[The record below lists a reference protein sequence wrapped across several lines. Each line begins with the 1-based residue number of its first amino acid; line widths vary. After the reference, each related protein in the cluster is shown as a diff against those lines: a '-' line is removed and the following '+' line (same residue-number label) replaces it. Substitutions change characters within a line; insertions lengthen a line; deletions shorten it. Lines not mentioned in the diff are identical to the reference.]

1 MDQKQAAFKRKFE
14 EAMEQNRRLEE
25 AVETHRKNFIDNEL
39 VLLYSALDFK
49 NLLKSLVND
58 QKVLYKHLC
67 ELRAIENKTE
77 ANNDQIK
84 QIEDD
89 MEQRRVQI
97 IEMSAKQENM
107 DEKVKRIS
115 ESFTSISDLR
125 TAVFNLINK
134 LLDSRNDF
142 TTKLTN
148 AENRNN
154 QLLQENL
161 ALKIRINKIE
171 KKNEAPFK
179 RRITLF
185 KSDDDELDNDKAI
198 SVKTKYET
206 SDPDY
211 WPTSSI
217 KKKSKTVCGCASN
230 GCKWKYCAC
239 KKSGV
244 FCGSNCKCSGCLNVE
259 TKEGIKKLESI
270 VVHTC

>member
-49 NLLKSLVND
+49 NLLNSLVND
-58 QKVLYKHLC
+58 QKMLYKHLC
-67 ELRAIENKTE
+67 DLRAIEVKTE

-84 QIEDD
+84 QIEED

-97 IEMSAKQENM
+97 IEMSAKQEDM

-115 ESFTSISDLR
+115 ESFTSIPDLR
-125 TAVFNLINK
+125 TAVFNLLNK

-148 AENRNN
+148 AENRND
-154 QLLQENL
+154 QLLEENL
-161 ALKIRINKIE
+161 ALKMRINQLE
-171 KKNEAPFK
+171 KKHVIPVK

-185 KSDDDELDNDKAI
+185 KSDDEELDNYEGTT
-198 SVKTKYET
+198 VKSKYET

-211 WPTSSI
+211 WPTSSAR
-217 KKKSKTVCGCASN
+217 KKSKTVCGCSSN
-230 GCKWKYCAC
+230 CKWKYCVC

-259 TKEGIKKLESI
+259 TKEDIKKHESI